1 MMSEEKRSLFI
12 IPAYHPADTLTE
24 LVRQIRQDGYP
35 VLVVD
40 DGSGD
45 AYLPVFEQI
54 ADAVT
59 LLRHTQNQGKGAAM
73 KTAFSYVLH
82 RMPDVDAVVTVDAD
96 GQHLLPDAERVLARA
111 LAEPGTL
118 VLGCRDFDRDI
129 PWRSRLGNKF
139 TRTAFELASGVR
151 LTDTQTG
158 LRAFTRDLLP
168 LMTEISGS
176 RYEYETNQLLAC
188 SGSGVPLAEETIET
202 VYADR
207 ENSTSHFHPVR
218 DSLKIFGCILRFAL
232 PELLCEVGEFLLFVM
247 FLRLFSPL
255 RIPAVASEALACL
268 LASVVKFAVRP
279 RPLAG
284 RKIPFSRA
292 LAGFVRR
299 AAIIL
304 AISVVLLFVMTH
316 LFSIGPVVAKLLAE
330 LMILLGGFVLRS
342 VQISRLG
349 KQKKA

>member
-24 LVRQIRQDGYP
+24 LIRQIRQDGYP

-96 GQHLLPDAERVLARA
+96 GPHLLPDAERVLAR
-111 LAEPGTL
+111 
-118 VLGCRDFDRDI
+118 DI
-129 PWRSRLGNKF
+129 PWRSRLGNNF